1 MPLVQYV
8 QSVQEK
14 MISCKEEGEE
24 RPLPVSQWETVA
36 QKRVFFKGTVRV
48 QISESTCED
57 KDIFTR
63 L

>member
-1 MPLVQYV
+1 VPLVQYV

-36 QKRVFFKGTVRV
+36 QKRVFF
-48 QISESTCED
+48 
-57 KDIFTR
+57 
-63 L
+63 